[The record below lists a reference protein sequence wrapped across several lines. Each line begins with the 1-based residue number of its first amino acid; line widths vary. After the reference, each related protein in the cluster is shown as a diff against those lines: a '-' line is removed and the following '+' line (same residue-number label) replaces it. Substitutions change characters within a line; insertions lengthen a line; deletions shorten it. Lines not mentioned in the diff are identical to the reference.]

1 MFYQL
6 VFFLHEH
13 RERPG
18 TRATAQSTTSLPRW
32 TFPTSTELGK
42 PQAFGSGKARDGREG
57 ERQRPG
63 ECPGNTRG
71 QTARG
76 ASVSRRAGQHDD
88 AEKAGTTPGDAK
100 AGKAAGPIP
109 FSDSRLASSDGWR
122 KWNRKSSSCT
132 SRKGHSHVI
141 ESAIPR

>member
-6 VFFLHEH
+6 VFFLHAH

-42 PQAFGSGKARDGREG
+42 PQAVRAEGGCPRRPRCSGKARDGREG

-122 KWNRKSSSCT
+122 KWRQKL
-132 SRKGHSHVI
+132 
-141 ESAIPR
+141 